1 MAVWTFDGT
10 FNGFLC
16 LIHESSRRKERPEGI
31 LGGGKNQP
39 FLFETVP
46 TETDE
51 GLAASVRT
59 ALAARL
65 SRRVLTEGYYAFLSA
80 MPGREMAVY
89 RYFALAWTAGP
100 GAAGLLADERV
111 RTVHEAG
118 RAVSRE
124 RHRFLGLLRFSELG
138 GVLYAPFEPEGDI
151 LPLVAGHFARRL
163 GGERWII
170 HDTGRSKA
178 AVYENGT
185 WRIAGFSTGGPLPL
199 SGREREIRDLWKR
212 YFSSTAVQTR
222 KNPELQRQFMP
233 KKYWKHLPEKED
245 ADGIR

>member
-16 LIHESSRRKERPEGI
+16 LIHESARKKERPGGI
-31 LGGGKNQP
+31 LGPGGAQP
-39 FLFETVP
+39 LLFETVL

-51 GLAASVRT
+51 QLAASVRT
-59 ALAARL
+59 ALAARF
-65 SRRVLTEGYYAFLSA
+65 SRRVLATGYYAFLSA
-80 MPGREMAVY
+80 MAGKEMAVY
-89 RYFALAWTAGP
+89 RYFSLAWTMGP
-100 GAAGLLADERV
+100 RAAGLLADDRV

-170 HDTGRSKA
+170 HDTGRNRA
-178 AVYENGT
+178 AVYENGI
-185 WRIAGFSTGGPLPL
+185 WRVSAFRTGGPLPL

-222 KNPELQRQFMP
+222 KNAELQRQFMP
-233 KKYWKHLPEKED
+233 KKYWKYLPEKEPP
-245 ADGIR
+245 AE

>member
-31 LGGGKNQP
+31 LGGDKNQP

-222 KNPELQRQFMP
+222 KNPGLQRQFMP

>member
-16 LIHESSRRKERPEGI
+16 LIHESARRKERPEGI
-31 LGGGKNQP
+31 RGGGENQP
-39 FLFETVP
+39 LFFDTVQ
-46 TETDE
+46 TATDE
-51 GLAASVRT
+51 RLAASVRA

-65 SRRVLTEGYYAFLSA
+65 SRRVLTTGYYAFLSVI
-80 MPGREMAVY
+80 PGREMAVY
-89 RYFALAWTAGP
+89 RYFALAWTMGP
-100 GAAGLLADERV
+100 GAAGLLADGRV
-111 RTVHEAG
+111 RAVHEAG

-151 LPLVAGHFARRL
+151 LPLVAGHFALRL
-163 GGERWII
+163 GAERWII
-170 HDTGRSKA
+170 HDTGRNTA
-178 AVYENGT
+178 AVFENGT
-185 WRIAGFSTGGPLPL
+185 WRVTAFRTAGPLPL
-199 SGREREIRDLWKR
+199 SGKEREIRDLWKR

-233 KKYWKHLPEKED
+233 KKYWKHLPQKED
-245 ADGIR
+245 AGGAR

>member
-16 LIHESSRRKERPEGI
+16 LLLESSRRKERPEGI

>member
-51 GLAASVRT
+51 RLAASVRT

-89 RYFALAWTAGP
+89 RCFALAWTAGP

-222 KNPELQRQFMP
+222 KNPGLQRQFMP

>member
-16 LIHESSRRKERPEGI
+16 LIHESALKKERPEGI
-31 LGGGKNQP
+31 LRAGETQP
-39 FLFETVP
+39 LLFETVH
-46 TETDE
+46 TATDE
-51 GLAASVRT
+51 RLAASVRT
-59 ALAARL
+59 ALAARF
-65 SRRVLTEGYYAFLSA
+65 SRRILAAGYYAFLSA
-80 MPGREMAVY
+80 MPEREMAVY
-89 RYFALAWTAGP
+89 RYFALAWTMGP
-100 GAAGLLADERV
+100 RAAGLLADERV

-170 HDTGRSKA
+170 HDTGRNMA
-178 AVYENGT
+178 AVFENGT
-185 WRIAGFSTGGPLPL
+185 WRVAAFRTGGPLPL
-199 SGREREIRDLWKR
+199 PGKEREIRDLWKR
-212 YFSSTAVQTR
+212 YFFSTAVQAR
-222 KNPELQRQFMP
+222 KNPGLQRQFMP
-233 KKYWKHLPEKED
+233 KKYWKYLPEKED
-245 ADGIR
+245 TDGVL

>member
-1 MAVWTFDGT
+1 
-10 FNGFLC
+10 
-16 LIHESSRRKERPEGI
+16 
-31 LGGGKNQP
+31 
-39 FLFETVP
+39 
-46 TETDE
+46 
-51 GLAASVRT
+51 
-59 ALAARL
+59 
-65 SRRVLTEGYYAFLSA
+65 

-222 KNPELQRQFMP
+222 KNPGLQRQFMP

>member
-222 KNPELQRQFMP
+222 KNPGLQRQFMP

>member
-46 TETDE
+46 TEKDE

-89 RYFALAWTAGP
+89 RYFALAWTMGP
-100 GAAGLLADERV
+100 RAAGLLADERV

-124 RHRFLGLLRFSELG
+124 RHRFLGLLRFS
-138 GVLYAPFEPEGDI
+138 
-151 LPLVAGHFARRL
+151 
-163 GGERWII
+163 
-170 HDTGRSKA
+170 GRGALCSL
-178 AVYENGT
+178 
-185 WRIAGFSTGGPLPL
+185 R
-199 SGREREIRDLWKR
+199 
-212 YFSSTAVQTR
+212 TR
-222 KNPELQRQFMP
+222 
-233 KKYWKHLPEKED
+233 
-245 ADGIR
+245 G

>member
-16 LIHESSRRKERPEGI
+16 LLLESSRRKERPEGI

-222 KNPELQRQFMP
+222 KNPGLQRQFMP

>member
-1 MAVWTFDGT
+1 MATWVYDGS

-16 LIHESSRRKERPEGI
+16 LLFESARAGEQPEAIGHA
-31 LGGGKNQP
+31 GSGQP
-39 FLFETVP
+39 FLWPPKEAR
-46 TETDE
+46 TDE
-51 GLAASVRT
+51 RLAKQTGDVLRR
-59 ALAARL
+59 RL
-65 SRRVLTEGYYAFLSA
+65 SAPVFTRGYYAFLSA

-89 RYFALAWTAGP
+89 RYFALAWTMGP

-111 RTVHEAG
+111 RAVHEAG

-151 LPLVAGHFARRL
+151 LPLVAGHFALRL
-163 GGERWII
+163 GAERWII
-170 HDTGRSKA
+170 HDTGRNTA
-178 AVYENGT
+178 AVFENGT
-185 WRIAGFSTGGPLPL
+185 WRVTAFRTAGPLPL
-199 SGREREIRDLWKR
+199 SGKEREIRDLWKR

-233 KKYWKHLPEKED
+233 KKYWKYLPEKED
-245 ADGIR
+245 TDGVL